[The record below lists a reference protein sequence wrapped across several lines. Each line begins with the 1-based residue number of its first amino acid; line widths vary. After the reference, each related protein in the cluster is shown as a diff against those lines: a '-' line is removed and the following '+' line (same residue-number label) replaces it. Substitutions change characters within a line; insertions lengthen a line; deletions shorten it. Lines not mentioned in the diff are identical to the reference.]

1 MPQPIGNIDDAIS
14 DNTYSFDA
22 MFNKAQQDNLNASI
36 PFHPSAS
43 IVSME
48 DDEFDSEE
56 ERITDH
62 GPFIDLDTLKDRP
75 AHLAV
80 FLHFLMS
87 NSNPVPLLFW
97 LVADVYSHETG
108 SVKELR
114 RWAYEIYSTFVGT
127 DAVSYAN
134 FIFRSGFLLKN
145 CEWNIDTTKTA

>member
-1 MPQPIGNIDDAIS
+1 MPQPIGSIDDAIA
-14 DNTYSFDA
+14 DTGGYSFDA
-22 MFNKAQQDNLNASI
+22 MFNKAQQDNLNASV

-80 FLHFLMS
+80 FLHYLMS
-87 NSNPVPLLFW
+87 NSNPIPLLFW
-97 LVADVYSHETG
+97 LVTDVYSQEPG
-108 SVKELR
+108 SGKELR
-114 RWAYEIYSTFVGT
+114 RWAYEIYSTFVGNN
-127 DAVSYAN
+127 AVSYC
-134 FIFRSGFLLKN
+134 SSLKQRQSLASVKQARWE
-145 CEWNIDTTKTA
+145 C